1 MAPSFVSVAAAV
13 SVLSHCMGHAAA
25 FVTTSGKSTTN
36 TSCRT
41 GLLTSR
47 TCYISPS
54 TMSPRMGLQRQHH
67 EEHQQQRRRQ
77 ETSVPGYRSR
87 VGSNSHRVAQTHQHQ
102 AHKTEEGVPSSTTTA
117 GGRSVP
123 DGEGELTLLDELLE
137 RCAEATKSDAAAE
150 SSHTGSSEWA
160 GFKTAPALL
169 EGVRAVLSRAR
180 QRSRHSDGSALAW
193 SWLTLSP
200 RPVRVAVATPEDGRV
215 GVYLTVLPAGN
226 GNPPSHRPMYGCHIL
241 SRVLAGEVEQV
252 KSNSKRVI
260 GRSTHSLETPVWSSF
275 GGGARRLINE
285 SFQPAVIL
293 EVVMY
298 DWSRGSGYSG
308 SYAAPGT
315 SSSGSAELR
324 AEAEGVG
331 RAEAAGVEG
340 DGGGESSPAENGI
353 LPIVAMDSCPCP
365 PALLFRDG
373 DVYEEEEDKEDGG
386 GGLTLVRSDGGVVE
400 QGRAAGEVVGGG
412 VEDLLTAD
420 GLACDV
426 GGLDGQLED
435 IVRRVLSTRSIP
447 TEVGHG
453 TARYGAVRCGVGHV
467 RGLLLHGPP
476 GCGKTLLARELSR
489 RLGARPP
496 KLVSGPEILDKWVG
510 EAERKVRLL
519 FLDAELDHERCV
531 QMGEDP
537 AGLPLNLICF
547 DEIDALCRSRGS
559 LSGDTSGVRD
569 SVVNQARQIKRRGG
583 GVEVILSKMDGLVNL
598 QNVLVVGMTNRKE
611 LLDEALL
618 RPGRMEVCMP
628 IPLPD
633 DAGREQILAIHLRK
647 AREAGLVSPEVTDA
661 ALGKK
666 TGGFS
671 GADLAG
677 LVRSATSF
685 AIADW
690 RGRLDG
696 DGEANGE
703 QAVEITAENF
713 EQALREVNSSGGGR
727 RGRLSAI
734 VGAVRGGLA
743 RFLRAPRGGG

>member
-1 MAPSFVSVAAAV
+1 
-13 SVLSHCMGHAAA
+13 
-25 FVTTSGKSTTN
+25 
-36 TSCRT
+36 
-41 GLLTSR
+41 
-47 TCYISPS
+47 
-54 TMSPRMGLQRQHH
+54 MGLQRQHH
-67 EEHQQQRRRQ
+67 KEHQQQRRQQ

-87 VGSNSHRVAQTHQHQ
+87 IRSNRCRVAKTHQHQ

-123 DGEGELTLLDELLE
+123 DGDGKLTLLDELLE

-160 GFKTAPALL
+160 GFKTAPELL

-215 GVYLTVLPAGN
+215 GVYMTVLPAGN
-226 GNPPSHRPMYGCHIL
+226 GSPPSHRPMYGCHML

-260 GRSTHSLETPVWSSF
+260 GRSTHSSETPVWSSF

-324 AEAEGVG
+324 AEAEGIG

-340 DGGGESSPAENGI
+340 DGGGESGPAKNGI
-353 LPIVAMDSCPCP
+353 LPIVAMDACPCP

-373 DVYEEEEDKEDGG
+373 DVYEEEEDGEDGG
-386 GGLTLVRSDGGVVE
+386 RGLTLVRSDGGAVE

-447 TEVGHG
+447 TELRQ
-453 TARYGAVRCGVGHV
+453 ALGVGHV

-569 SVVNQARQIKRRGG
+569 SVVNQ
-583 GVEVILSKMDGLVNL
+583 ILSKMDGLVNL

-633 DAGREQILAIHLRK
+633 AAGREQILAIHLRK

-696 DGEANGE
+696 NGEANGE
-703 QAVEITAENF
+703 RAVEITPENF
-713 EQALREVNSSGGGR
+713 ERALREVDSSGGGR

-734 VGAVRGGLA
+734 GGAVRGGLA
-743 RFLRAPRGGG
+743 RVLGAPRGGG

>member
-1 MAPSFVSVAAAV
+1 MAPSFVSVAAAA
-13 SVLSHCMGHAAA
+13 SVLPHCLGHATA
-25 FVTTSGKSTTN
+25 FVTTSGQSTTN

-41 GLLTSR
+41 GLSTSR
-47 TCYISPS
+47 TCYICPS
-54 TMSPRMGLQRQHH
+54 TTSLRMGLQRQHRK
-67 EEHQQQRRRQ
+67 EHQQQRRRQ

-87 VGSNSHRVAQTHQHQ
+87 VGSNRCRVAQTHQHQ
-102 AHKTEEGVPSSTTTA
+102 AHKTEEGVPSSTTTP

-226 GNPPSHRPMYGCHIL
+226 GSPPSHRPMYGCHML

-340 DGGGESSPAENGI
+340 DGSGESGPAKNGI

-373 DVYEEEEDKEDGG
+373 DVYEEEEDEEDEG

-412 VEDLLTAD
+412 MEDLLTAN

-447 TEVGHG
+447 TELRK
-453 TARYGAVRCGVGHV
+453 ALGVGHV

-569 SVVNQARQIKRRGG
+569 SVVNQ
-583 GVEVILSKMDGLVNL
+583 
-598 QNVLVVGMTNRKE
+598 
-611 LLDEALL
+611 
-618 RPGRMEVCMP
+618 
-628 IPLPD
+628 
-633 DAGREQILAIHLRK
+633 
-647 AREAGLVSPEVTDA
+647 
-661 ALGKK
+661 
-666 TGGFS
+666 
-671 GADLAG
+671 
-677 LVRSATSF
+677 
-685 AIADW
+685 
-690 RGRLDG
+690 
-696 DGEANGE
+696 
-703 QAVEITAENF
+703 
-713 EQALREVNSSGGGR
+713 
-727 RGRLSAI
+727 
-734 VGAVRGGLA
+734 
-743 RFLRAPRGGG
+743 

>member
-1 MAPSFVSVAAAV
+1 
-13 SVLSHCMGHAAA
+13 
-25 FVTTSGKSTTN
+25 
-36 TSCRT
+36 
-41 GLLTSR
+41 
-47 TCYISPS
+47 
-54 TMSPRMGLQRQHH
+54 MGLQRQHH
-67 EEHQQQRRRQ
+67 KEHQQQRRRQ
-77 ETSVPGYRSR
+77 ETSVPGYRSS
-87 VGSNSHRVAQTHQHQ
+87 VGSNRCRVAQTHQHQ
-102 AHKTEEGVPSSTTTA
+102 AHKTEEGVTSSTTTA

-160 GFKTAPALL
+160 GFKTAPELL

-226 GNPPSHRPMYGCHIL
+226 GNPPSHRPMYGCHML

-285 SFQPAVIL
+285 SFQPAIIL

-324 AEAEGVG
+324 AEAEGIG

-340 DGGGESSPAENGI
+340 DGGGESGPAKNGI
-353 LPIVAMDSCPCP
+353 LPIVAMDACPCP

-373 DVYEEEEDKEDGG
+373 DVYEEEEGEEDGG
-386 GGLTLVRSDGGVVE
+386 RGLTLVRSDGGAVE

-447 TEVGHG
+447 TELRQ
-453 TARYGAVRCGVGHV
+453 ALGVGHV

-531 QMGEDP
+531 QTGEDP

-569 SVVNQARQIKRRGG
+569 SVVNQ
-583 GVEVILSKMDGLVNL
+583 ILSKMDGLVNL

-633 DAGREQILAIHLRK
+633 AAGREQILAIHLRK

-696 DGEANGE
+696 NGEANGE
-703 QAVEITAENF
+703 RAVEITAENF
-713 EQALREVNSSGGGR
+713 EQALREVDSSGGGR

-734 VGAVRGGLA
+734 GGAVRGGLA
-743 RFLRAPRGGG
+743 RVLRAPRGGG

>member
-1 MAPSFVSVAAAV
+1 MAPCFVSAAAV
-13 SVLSHCMGHAAA
+13 ALVLPYCLGHAAA
-25 FVTTSGKSTTN
+25 FVTASSEST

-41 GLLTSR
+41 GLLPR
-47 TCYISPS
+47 TCYAYVSPS
-54 TMSPRMGLQRQHH
+54 TTSLHQRQHH
-67 EEHQQQRRRQ
+67 KEHQQQRQRQ
-77 ETSVPGYRSR
+77 RSCAQGCRSR
-87 VGSNSHRVAQTHQHQ
+87 LGSNRCRVAKTHQH
-102 AHKTEEGVPSSTTTA
+102 AHDTEGVPRSTTTTA
-117 GGRSVP
+117 GGRIDVA
-123 DGEGELTLLDELLE
+123 DGEGGLSLLDELLE

-226 GNPPSHRPMYGCHIL
+226 GSPPSHRPMYGCHML
-241 SRVLAGEVEQV
+241 SRVLLGEVEQV

-298 DWSRGSGYSG
+298 DYSRGSGYSG

-340 DGGGESSPAENGI
+340 DGGGESGPAKKGI
-353 LPIVAMDSCPCP
+353 LPIVAMDACPCP

-373 DVYEEEEDKEDGG
+373 DVYEEEEEEEEGG

-400 QGRAAGEVVGGG
+400 QGRAAGEEVVGGGG

-447 TEVGHG
+447 TELRQ
-453 TARYGAVRCGVGHV
+453 ALGVGHV

-537 AGLPLNLICF
+537 AGLPLNLVCF

-569 SVVNQARQIKRRGG
+569 SVVNQARQAEEGRG
-583 GVEVILSKMDGLVNL
+583 
-598 QNVLVVGMTNRKE
+598 
-611 LLDEALL
+611 
-618 RPGRMEVCMP
+618 
-628 IPLPD
+628 
-633 DAGREQILAIHLRK
+633 
-647 AREAGLVSPEVTDA
+647 
-661 ALGKK
+661 
-666 TGGFS
+666 
-671 GADLAG
+671 
-677 LVRSATSF
+677 
-685 AIADW
+685 
-690 RGRLDG
+690 
-696 DGEANGE
+696 
-703 QAVEITAENF
+703 
-713 EQALREVNSSGGGR
+713 
-727 RGRLSAI
+727 
-734 VGAVRGGLA
+734 
-743 RFLRAPRGGG
+743 

>member
-1 MAPSFVSVAAAV
+1 
-13 SVLSHCMGHAAA
+13 
-25 FVTTSGKSTTN
+25 
-36 TSCRT
+36 
-41 GLLTSR
+41 
-47 TCYISPS
+47 
-54 TMSPRMGLQRQHH
+54 MSLQSQHRKEHQRQGHR
-67 EEHQQQRRRQ
+67 QR
-77 ETSVPGYRSR
+77 TSVQGYRSR
-87 VGSNSHRVAQTHQHQ
+87 VGRNRFRVAQTNQHQ
-102 AHKTEEGVPSSTTTA
+102 AHNDEEGVPSSTTPA
-117 GGRSVP
+117 GGRSVL
-123 DGEGELTLLDELLE
+123 DGEGELSWLDELLE

-200 RPVRVAVATPEDGRV
+200 RPVRVAVASPEDGRV

-226 GNPPSHRPMYGCHIL
+226 GSPPSHRPMYGCHIL
-241 SRVLAGEVEQV
+241 SRVLAGEVEQQV

-340 DGGGESSPAENGI
+340 DGGGESGSAKNDI
-353 LPIVAMDSCPCP
+353 LPIVAMDACPCP

-373 DVYEEEEDKEDGG
+373 DVYEEEEDEEDGG

-400 QGRAAGEVVGGG
+400 QGRAAGEVVAGG

-447 TEVGHG
+447 TELRQ
-453 TARYGAVRCGVGHV
+453 ALGVGHV

-519 FLDAELDHERCV
+519 FLDAELDHER
-531 QMGEDP
+531 
-537 AGLPLNLICF
+537 
-547 DEIDALCRSRGS
+547 
-559 LSGDTSGVRD
+559 
-569 SVVNQARQIKRRGG
+569 
-583 GVEVILSKMDGLVNL
+583 
-598 QNVLVVGMTNRKE
+598 
-611 LLDEALL
+611 
-618 RPGRMEVCMP
+618 
-628 IPLPD
+628 
-633 DAGREQILAIHLRK
+633 
-647 AREAGLVSPEVTDA
+647 
-661 ALGKK
+661 
-666 TGGFS
+666 
-671 GADLAG
+671 
-677 LVRSATSF
+677 
-685 AIADW
+685 
-690 RGRLDG
+690 
-696 DGEANGE
+696 
-703 QAVEITAENF
+703 
-713 EQALREVNSSGGGR
+713 
-727 RGRLSAI
+727 
-734 VGAVRGGLA
+734 
-743 RFLRAPRGGG
+743 